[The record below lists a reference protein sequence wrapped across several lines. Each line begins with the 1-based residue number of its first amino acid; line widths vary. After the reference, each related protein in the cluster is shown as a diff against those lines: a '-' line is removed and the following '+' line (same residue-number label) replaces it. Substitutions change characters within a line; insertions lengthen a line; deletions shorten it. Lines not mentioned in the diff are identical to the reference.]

1 MQNSSNDQ
9 IIRAVFSATDE
20 AKASALAI
28 LEGRKP
34 PTQSSA
40 EGCDSGPLL
49 LSMGE
54 AAGLLGVS
62 RATLWRMIRAG
73 RLTKVEIYSGAFR
86 LRKADLLCLVRGK
99 GAGGETE

>member
-40 EGCDSGPLL
+40 SGPLL

-86 LRKADLLCLVRGK
+86 LRKVDLLCLVRGK
-99 GAGGETE
+99 GAGGETK

>member
-40 EGCDSGPLL
+40 VGPLL